1 MGEINA
7 KTIEELRAQ
16 IESEYRAQIDDEIRK
31 RKEIEEKYYAIYDE
45 LEETTAKYELARR
58 IQMEM
63 AQSNR
68 EFLSCKMSFLAYLN
82 RRRIYAKTEQSIL
95 DKDPSFW
102 DPVFDA
108 EYYAEHNKDVAAEV
122 GTDPAALLKHF
133 INMGTFQGRQ
143 ACKDFYV
150 EKYLE
155 LNEDVAEICKTDKRA
170 AYIHY
175 IDYGISEKR
184 LK

>member
-1 MGEINA
+1 MSENNQ
-7 KTIEELRAQ
+7 KSYEELRAE
-16 IESEYRAQIDDEIRK
+16 IESQYRAQIDDEVRK
-31 RKEIEEKYYAIYDE
+31 RKEIEEKYYAIYDDLQE
-45 LEETTAKYELARR
+45 KTEKYEKSRA
-58 IQMEM
+58 IQMEL

-68 EFLSCKMSFLAYLN
+68 EFLSCKMSFLQYLN

-102 DPVFDA
+102 APVFDA
-108 EYYAEHNKDVAAEV
+108 EYYAANNKDVAAEV

-143 ACKDFYV
+143 ACKDFDV

-155 LNEDVAEICKTDKRA
+155 YNEDVAEICKTDKRA